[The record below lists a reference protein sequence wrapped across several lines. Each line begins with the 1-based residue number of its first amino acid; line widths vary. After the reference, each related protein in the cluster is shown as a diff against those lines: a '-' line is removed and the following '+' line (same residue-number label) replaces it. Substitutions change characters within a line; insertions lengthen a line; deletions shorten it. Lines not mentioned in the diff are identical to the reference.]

1 MPPNRLQYAP
11 ETYLVNL
18 GAALNI
24 IYLFGCLK
32 GTMDVYTFLVGFRL
46 IRNFY
51 PDMMGMIWVP
61 GSRTW
66 SSRTLVSLEDSRGRL
81 S

>member
-1 MPPNRLQYAP
+1 M
-11 ETYLVNL
+11 

-51 PDMMGMIWVP
+51 PDTMGYDMGP
-61 GSRTW
+61 GF
-66 SSRTLVSLEDSRGRL
+66 ENME
-81 S
+81 